1 MALTYIPVI
10 RNVTPNFTVS
20 QLLTTNDLLVNN
32 NATVL
37 GTVTVS
43 RTTGVATAYAVL
55 NSGVGAFDTFRIYG
69 NGDVEIG
76 PGNGARDIKLSRGA
90 ANRLD
95 LLTADL
101 RIATVG
107 RGLSIAEG
115 ANAAMGVAT
124 LVAGTVTVNTTK
136 VAANSRIQLTI
147 QSLGT
152 VADPKAI
159 GVTARVAGTS
169 FTIRSADVTDTSVVA
184 WEIVTPG

>member
-1 MALTYIPVI
+1 MTLTYIPVI
-10 RNVTPNFTVS
+10 RNTSPNFTVTS
-20 QLLTTNDLLVNN
+20 LLTTSDLLVSN

-37 GTVTVS
+37 GTVTVTRAS
-43 RTTGVATAYAVL
+43 GAAVAYAVL
-55 NSGVGAFDTFRIYG
+55 NSGAGAFDTFRILG
-69 NGDVEIG
+69 SGAIEIG
-76 PGNGARDIKLSRGA
+76 PGTGARDIGLSRGA

-95 LLTADL
+95 VTTADL

-124 LVAGTVTVNTTK
+124 LVAGSVVVNTTK
-136 VAANSRIQLTI
+136 VAATSRIQLTV

-152 VADPKAI
+152 VVDPKAVA
-159 GVTARVAGTS
+159 VTARTAGTS
-169 FTIRSADVTDTSVVA
+169 FTIRSSDATDTSVVA